1 MFHFESFGLHVL
13 TLPWQNLKLIEVAT
27 PFFVALFSTQRT
39 EFADFVA
46 TLESAV
52 CRFHARVGK
61 GPSLLQFGKTNGAKL

>member
-39 EFADFVA
+39 EFA
-46 TLESAV
+46 
-52 CRFHARVGK
+52 RVGK